1 MSVLLTV
8 LLAVLIQGGHE
19 GSEMQ
24 GTLSEIEAHATPFL
38 ICLPIS
44 LFSIGTARIF
54 FQVSLHKL
62 LGASAGSVAIFM
74 IFPIF
79 RAGAALLSPL
89 QQTRH
94 EKDVDSRPPT
104 ANYNKRRRVWTR
116 QYGAA
121 RGAIC
126 W

>member
-1 MSVLLTV
+1 MSVFLTV
-8 LLAVLIQGGHE
+8 LLAALIQGGI
-19 GSEMQ
+19 SA
-24 GTLSEIEAHATPFL
+24 IEAHASPFF

-44 LFSIGTARIF
+44 LFSIGTALIF

-62 LGASAGSVAIFM
+62 FGASAGSVAIFM

-94 EKDVDSRPPT
+94 EEDVDPRPPT